1 MLRDFC
7 TISKSE
13 YDDFVG
19 LKFVEGQPRI
29 TFPRGFHL
37 VDDEEQT
44 RKDIIRLFATIQKFS
59 GRKEGL
65 LNNTIEGETSLS
77 FPILSYQYIIK
88 DFLAHG
94 YYIERETQYKDG
106 KRGKLNWKRTIQN
119 KKPVYNNGNLVYLDF
134 IVKVDKTNTN
144 NLLTKIHEYCVRES
158 FEKLGWLYLS
168 SNTLPK
174 KPDIKFNKR
183 KFLTVLQDALNNTF
197 NTNKRLLF
205 ESMINIISNKSES
218 IDDTDVASFGVE
230 RFEYIWE
237 KMIDYVFGEDNK
249 EKYFPHAKWHII
261 DGGKVVS
268 SALEPDTIMMYDDKL
283 YILDAKY
290 YKYGITGNPQHLPAS
305 SSVEKQI
312 TYGDYA
318 CENIGHTKNSVYNAF
333 IMPFDKEIKKDDN
346 YKFVSVGTVDW
357 ETYTSETANHKYV
370 LGILVDT
377 RFLIETYSKHTI
389 GEIEKLSNLIIES
402 LENYRSEK

>member
-1 MLRDFC
+1 MLRSFC
-7 TISKSE
+7 TVSKSE

-19 LKFVEGQPRI
+19 LKFIDGQPRI

-65 LNNTIEGETSLS
+65 LNNSFEGESSLS

-94 YYIERETQYKDG
+94 YYIERESQYKND
-106 KRGKLNWKRTIQN
+106 KKGKLNWKRTIQH
-119 KKPVYNNGNLVYLDF
+119 KKPIYNNGNLVYLDF

-168 SNTLPK
+168 SSTLPK
-174 KPDIKFNKR
+174 KPDIRFNKH
-183 KFLTVLQDALNNTF
+183 KFLTVLQEALNNTF
-197 NTNKRLLF
+197 NTNKRLLL
-205 ESMINIISNKSES
+205 ESMINIISNKTES
-218 IDDTDVASFGVE
+218 IDDFDTAAYGVE
-230 RFEYIWE
+230 RFEYVWE
-237 KMIDYVFGEDNK
+237 KMIDHVFGEENK
-249 EKYFPHAKWHII
+249 DRYFPHAKWHII
-261 DGGKVVS
+261 NSEKVNS
-268 SALEPDTIMMYDDKL
+268 TALEPDTIMMFEDKL

-290 YKYGITGNPQHLPAS
+290 YKFGITGNPQHLPPS
-305 SSVEKQI
+305 SSVQKQI

-318 CENIGHTKNSVYNAF
+318 CENMGHQKNTVYNAF
-333 IMPFDKEIKKDDN
+333 ILPFDKEINKDDN

-357 ETYTSETANHKYV
+357 ENYTSETANHKYV
-370 LGILVDT
+370 LGILLDT
-377 RFLIETYSKHTI
+377 RFLIDGYSKHNTS
-389 GEIEKLSNLIIES
+389 EIETLSNLISES
-402 LENYRSEK
+402 LKEYRTNF

>member
-1 MLRDFC
+1 MLRSFC
-7 TISKSE
+7 TVSKSE

-19 LKFVEGQPRI
+19 LKFVDGQPRI
-29 TFPRGFHL
+29 TFPRGFSL

-44 RKDIIRLFATIQKFS
+44 RKDIIRLLATIQKFG
-59 GRKEGL
+59 GRRDGL
-65 LNNTIEGETSLS
+65 RNKTIEGETSLS

-94 YYIERETQYKDG
+94 YYIEHETQYKDG
-106 KRGKLNWKRTIQN
+106 KKGKLNWKRTIQN

-205 ESMINIISNKSES
+205 ESMINIINSKKES
-218 IDDTDVASFGVE
+218 IDDEEITAFGVE
-230 RFEYIWE
+230 RFEYVWE
-237 KMIDYVFGEDNK
+237 KMIDYVFGENNK
-249 EKYFPHAKWHII
+249 EQYFPHAKWHII
-261 DGGKVVS
+261 NGDKVES
-268 SALEPDTIMMYDDKL
+268 SALEPDTIMMYENKL

-318 CENIGHTKNSVYNAF
+318 CENIGHAKNTVYNAF
-333 IMPFDKEIKKDDN
+333 IMPFDKALRNDDN

-370 LGILVDT
+370 LGVLVDT
-377 RFLIETYSKHTI
+377 RFLIDSYSRHNNS
-389 GEIEKLSNLIIES
+389 EIEELSNLILES
-402 LENYRSEK
+402 LAKYKELN

>member
-19 LKFVEGQPRI
+19 LRFVEGQPRI

-65 LNNTIEGETSLS
+65 LNNTIEGETSLT

-94 YYIERETQYKDG
+94 YYIEHETQYKDG
-106 KRGKLNWKRTIQN
+106 KKGKLNWKRTIQN

-134 IVKVDKTNTN
+134 IIKVDKTNAN

-218 IDDTDVASFGVE
+218 IDDTDVAAFGVE

-261 DGGKVVS
+261 NGGKVES

-290 YKYGITGNPQHLPAS
+290 YKYGITRNPQHLPAS

-318 CENIGHTKNSVYNAF
+318 CENIGHAENTVYNAF
-333 IMPFDKEIKKDDN
+333 IMPFDKALRNDDN

-357 ETYTSETANHKYV
+357 ETYTPETANHKYV
-370 LGILVDT
+370 LGVLVDT
-377 RFLIETYSKHTI
+377 RFLMDSYSRHNNS
-389 GEIEKLSNLIIES
+389 EIEELSNLIVES
-402 LENYRSEK
+402 LKEYRKTE